1 MVCLTQSAALLGLAL
16 IQSFNTGIVSAQYQ
30 AQPIPNPFA
39 PKPAAPAPAPAPA
52 APAPAPIAA
61 PPTQQQAIPNPF
73 AGGSGSGAGTGTG
86 SGTGSG
92 TGTGGSGAI
101 PNPFSGGSGSGA
113 GAGTGT
119 GGSGGQIPNP
129 FTNSTPD
136 PDQVWADGI
145 CHDDPEYGPNYMAVK
160 DSSNGEWVCVQKPAP
175 VKPKPCFG
183 TRYTDPKTGQVGCC
197 PRGTTWSFSVTTQN
211 GACCGGGKTFKDISA
226 PAQAGMCC
234 GTGGTYGCS
243 CKEAGSFL
251 YDTNSCPV
259 IHRNTV
265 RN

>member
-1 MVCLTQSAALLGLAL
+1 MVCLTQSAALPGLAL
-16 IQSFNTGIVSAQYQ
+16 IQSFITGIVSAQYQ

-73 AGGSGSGAGTGTG
+73 AGGSGSGAG
-86 SGTGSG
+86 
-92 TGTGGSGAI
+92 
-101 PNPFSGGSGSGA
+101 A

-160 DSSNGEWVCVQKPAP
+160 DSSSGEWVCVQKPAP

-197 PRGTTWSFSVTTQN
+197 PRGTTWSFSVTIQN